1 MKLGKP
7 IYDSTAKLYN
17 CPVNNGVRFS
27 VRKEEG
33 KFVNDLNTFLDK
45 DMMAEHIVKATTG
58 WFTKPLTPDY
68 LKERLRGEFPTC
80 DDSFEGEV
88 EFEIQSL
95 TISKDVFLLRY
106 GIVAMKPDEKICI
119 QFEEDIEVPVKEE
132 KSDTTRR
139 QIIKQKVLQTR
150 AKAAR
155 ALFMAERLT
164 QEYYEEF
171 GEDTD
176 WEDETL
182 SD

>member
-7 IYDSTAKLYN
+7 VYDSANKLYK

-33 KFVNDLNTFLDK
+33 KFVKELQTFLDK
-45 DMMAEHIVKATTG
+45 DMMAEHIVKATYG
-58 WFTKPLTPDY
+58 WFTKPLTQDY

-88 EFEIQSL
+88 EFELQGL
-95 TISKDVFLLRY
+95 TISKEIFLLRY
-106 GIVAMKPDEKICI
+106 GIVSMKEDEKVCI
-119 QFEEDIEVPVKEE
+119 EFEDDIEVPLEKEVGP
-132 KSDTTRR
+132 TRR
-139 QIIKQKVLQTR
+139 QIVKQKVLQSR